1 MLWAVL
7 EVGNGECSGSLAAP
21 SLAHSP
27 QQRRC
32 CAGMTAAQDRAHF
45 TIWSIM
51 ASPLIAGNDLR
62 KMSQDTIQILTNKH
76 AIAVNQDPL

>member
-1 MLWAVL
+1 ML
-7 EVGNGECSGSLAAP
+7 EVGNG
-21 SLAHSP
+21 
-27 QQRRC
+27 
-32 CAGMTAAQDRAHF
+32 MTPAQDRAHF

-76 AIAVNQDPL
+76 AIAVNQDAL

>member
-1 MLWAVL
+1 ML
-7 EVGNGECSGSLAAP
+7 EVGNG
-21 SLAHSP
+21 
-27 QQRRC
+27 
-32 CAGMTAAQDRAHF
+32 MTVAQDRAHF
-45 TIWSIM
+45 AIWSIM

>member
-1 MLWAVL
+1 
-7 EVGNGECSGSLAAP
+7 
-21 SLAHSP
+21 
-27 QQRRC
+27 
-32 CAGMTAAQDRAHF
+32 MTAAQDRAHF

-62 KMSQDTIQILTNKH
+62 KMSQDTLQILTNKH